1 MIKFNN
7 DEIVSIKYQGNDI
20 QSVLFQNQEIYSG
33 KTIQWLDWNNSGGP
47 LTVEL
52 LENCI
57 LDRSTILGE
66 GKIQCSL
73 DNGTTWIDCT
83 EQDFVPIQL
92 LAGNKVCFRGYL
104 KSGEFKGLSFVKD
117 DPLASPVRFNL
128 SGNLNSLIN
137 ITNVYDLSYS
147 VLVGFFE
154 KSGVVDASKL
164 ILDGGCYV
172 NLFSDCENLIYPPY
186 EIKGTANCCG
196 MFMNCTSLKYSPKL
210 PQKTI
215 VKACYEKMF
224 YNCTSLLAAP
234 VGLPATTLA
243 ESCYEKMFYNC
254 TSLLNAPVLPATT
267 LARSCYTD
275 MFFNCNNLH
284 EITCLATSNMNLSGV
299 TSMMSGIETTGTFI
313 KHPYTLESSLTIP
326 SSWEFKSSLIT
337 RKFTVTLLESGTIT
351 LRIPGE
357 FTSSDI
363 WSCTYGNKEREWRET
378 TVYHTPG
385 TDTLISLN
393 LNGSLDATFEI
404 RGNSFYK
411 ELQGQSYHCEFS
423 SSVPFKISGN
433 INKLFKIESQY
444 GEEDYYYGGKFK
456 NFSELFKN
464 CTNLVSAEYLFIP
477 ESNNNMI
484 FSEMFSGCSQLQ
496 TAPKLP
502 MTLNGCDGCY
512 FEMFKGCSSL
522 TTAPDLLAD
531 ATTSGCYCRMF
542 EDCTSLN
549 YVKAMF
555 LNDPGVTYDCLGWLQ
570 NVSPTG
576 TFVKSD
582 RATWNSTGNS
592 ACPYGWTIE
601 TASV

>member
-1 MIKFNN
+1 
-7 DEIVSIKYQGNDI
+7 
-20 QSVLFQNQEIYSG
+20 
-33 KTIQWLDWNNSGGP
+33 
-47 LTVEL
+47 
-52 LENCI
+52 
-57 LDRSTILGE
+57 
-66 GKIQCSL
+66 
-73 DNGTTWIDCT
+73 
-83 EQDFVPIQL
+83 
-92 LAGNKVCFRGYL
+92 
-104 KSGEFKGLSFVKD
+104 
-117 DPLASPVRFNL
+117 
-128 SGNLNSLIN
+128 LIN

-164 ILDGGCYV
+164 ILDGGRYV
-172 NLFSDCENLIYPPY
+172 NLFLDCENLIYPPY
-186 EIKGTANCCG
+186 EIKGAANCYG

-215 VKACYEKMF
+215 VKSCYEKMF

-234 VGLPATTLA
+234 VELPATTLA

-337 RKFTVTLLESGTIT
+337 SKFTVTLLESGTIT

-363 WSCTYGNKEREWRET
+363 WSCTYGNQEREWRET

-433 INKLFKIESQY
+433 INKLFKISQY
-444 GEEDYYYGGKFK
+444 GEEDYNYDGKFK

-464 CTNLVSAEYLFIP
+464 CTNLVSAEHLFIP
-477 ESNNNMI
+477 ASNNNMI
-484 FSEMFSGCSQLQ
+484 FSEMFSGCS
-496 TAPKLP
+496 
-502 MTLNGCDGCY
+502 
-512 FEMFKGCSSL
+512 
-522 TTAPDLLAD
+522 
-531 ATTSGCYCRMF
+531 
-542 EDCTSLN
+542 
-549 YVKAMF
+549 
-555 LNDPGVTYDCLGWLQ
+555 
-570 NVSPTG
+570 
-576 TFVKSD
+576 
-582 RATWNSTGNS
+582 
-592 ACPYGWTIE
+592 
-601 TASV
+601 